1 MKYVFYQIGVE
12 GSNLNEY
19 DVKEE
24 FSMERIKNM
33 PERHKK
39 HMIELFRIMADSLET
54 GILSQ
59 KS

>member
-1 MKYVFYQIGVE
+1 MKYVFYQIGVDD
-12 GSNLNEY
+12 SYLDRV
-19 DVKEE
+19 DVREE
-24 FSMERIKNM
+24 FSMERLKNL

-54 GILSQ
+54 GVLSK